1 MIKLKDI
8 TQLKRILRG
17 EDYDKIIVWK
27 SGEWDLVTS
36 SYIGEQDGET
46 PVRII
51 NRIFNH
57 NLTYKQIDNL
67 VADVQAELN

>member
-1 MIKLKDI
+1 MVKLKDI
-8 TQLKRILRG
+8 TQLKHILRS

-27 SGEWDLVTS
+27 SGDWDLVTN

-46 PVRII
+46 PVKII

-67 VADVQAELN
+67 VANVQTALN